1 MDESHRTGAGS
12 EPAPFRCGEP
22 APLPVTATGSGARR
36 NHVRSGLGGVSLLA
50 AVVLVLAGVALALDP
65 SASSAPPDAPTIVG
79 VLPVPVPVPVPVERK
94 PVSVADIAAEAPPP
108 RGVHI
113 DRLGIG
119 SPLVGLEVQGDGTL
133 QVPDDY
139 DTAGWHRAG
148 TAPGEVGPAV
158 VVGHVDSY
166 EGPAVFYRLRELQ
179 PGDRVTIDRVDG
191 SVVVF
196 EVYGQETVS
205 KDAFPTE
212 RVYGPTEGPE
222 LRLVTCGGR
231 FDEQARRYNDNV
243 VVYAKQVTE
252 APVS

>member
-12 EPAPFRCGEP
+12 EPASLRCGES

-36 NHVRSGLGGVSLLA
+36 SHVRSGLGGVLLLA

-79 VLPVPVPVPVPVERK
+79 VLPVPVPVPVERK

-108 RGVHI
+108 RGVNI
-113 DRLGIG
+113 DRLGIE
-119 SPLVGLEVQGDGTL
+119 SPLVGLRVQGDGTL

-212 RVYGPTEGPE
+212 RVYGPTDGPE

-243 VVYAKQVTE
+243 VVYAKQVAE